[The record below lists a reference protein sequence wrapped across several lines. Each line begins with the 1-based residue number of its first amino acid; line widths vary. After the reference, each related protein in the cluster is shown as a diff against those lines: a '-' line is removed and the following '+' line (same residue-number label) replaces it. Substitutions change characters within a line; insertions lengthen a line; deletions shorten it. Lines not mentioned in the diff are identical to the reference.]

1 MGSADSPTFNPMT
14 SPELAAAMVA
24 AYDDRYDRT
33 GPLEDPVAPC
43 LAAAL
48 RVMVDQVVPDEPD
61 YMRATILDTGW
72 WDKHDLIRSELFA
85 IAAALQEIND

>member
-1 MGSADSPTFNPMT
+1 MT
-14 SPELAAAMVA
+14 NPELAAAMVA
-24 AYDDRYDRT
+24 AYDGRYDRT

-48 RVMVDQVVPDEPD
+48 RVMVDEMVPDEPD
-61 YMRATILDTGW
+61 YMRAASPDTGW

-85 IAAALQEIND
+85 LAAELEAL

>member
-48 RVMVDQVVPDEPD
+48 RVMVDQVVPEDLRECASFTNEAIRLNLQ
-61 YMRATILDTGW
+61 YVRQ
-72 WDKHDLIRSELFA
+72 KHLA
-85 IAAALQEIND
+85 IAAELEAL

>member
-14 SPELAAAMVA
+14 NPELAAAMVA

-43 LAAAL
+43 LAAAVL
-48 RVMVDQVVPDEPD
+48 VMAEQVVPQIPD
-61 YMRATILDTGW
+61 DCTADVFNRQLR
-72 WDKHDLIRSELFA
+72 IRSELL
-85 IAAALQEIND
+85 ALVDALEALPNG

>member
-14 SPELAAAMVA
+14 NPELAAAMVA

-48 RVMVDQVVPDEPD
+48 RVMVEQVVPEDLRECANFTNEAIRLNLQ
-61 YMRATILDTGW
+61 YVRQ
-72 WDKHDLIRSELFA
+72 KHLA
-85 IAAALQEIND
+85 IAAELEAL

>member
-1 MGSADSPTFNPMT
+1 MT

-43 LAAAL
+43 LAAAVL
-48 RVMVDQVVPDEPD
+48 VMVEKVVPDEPEPKQSAMPFSD
-61 YMRATILDTGW
+61 WNLKVER
-72 WDKHDLIRSELFA
+72 WDARLLIRRELL
-85 IAAALQEIND
+85 ALVDALEAL

>member
-1 MGSADSPTFNPMT
+1 MT
-14 SPELAAAMVA
+14 NPELAAAMVA

-48 RVMVDQVVPDEPD
+48 RVMVEQVVPDEPD
-61 YMRATILDTGW
+61 YMRAAIPDTGW
-72 WDKHDLIRSELFA
+72 WGKHDLIRSELLA
-85 IAAALQEIND
+85 LVAALEALPNG

>member
-1 MGSADSPTFNPMT
+1 MNNS
-14 SPELAAAMVA
+14 ELAAAMVA

-48 RVMVDQVVPDEPD
+48 RVMVEQVVPDELD
-61 YMRATILDTGW
+61 YMRAAIPDTGW
-72 WDKHDLIRSELFA
+72 WGKHDLIRSELLA
-85 IAAALQEIND
+85 LVAALEALPNG